1 MDENRLKILKT
12 CAAKWF
18 RLGLLMVMIILYACV
33 QKPTAPVNDNPFDV
47 QNPITRGDPFG
58 LQAFI
63 ANGGITLTWHKPAVR
78 ILAGFHLYRSVDSD
92 HDFKQWET
100 FPATQSAYVDSNIS
114 NGHTYYYRLAAFAIT
129 GEETSI
135 SQMTPVTVSTRPVLV
150 INNDAPF
157 TNNPEVKLTVLAGAA
172 QEMLLSDSANFDSAA
187 WQPYASIVPWQF
199 DAIEG
204 SKTVYLKV
212 RYKNGSLSETVHA
225 SVILDT
231 SPPLAVLNVRPD
243 SGVANETEFQFDPTQ
258 SRDNFSTTAEL
269 RIRLDIDNDDRWET
283 GWSATDL
290 FNRIFSMGGGT
301 KQARLQVRDLA
312 GNVSD
317 TIVTFF
323 VNARP
328 QAQFTFIADAQNDR
342 LFHFDASASSD
353 FEDGS
358 HLLYRWDW
366 QDDGTY
372 DTPFR
377 TDPKADFTYPANGTY
392 RVRLQV
398 EDQNGLRSTVV
409 RKVKVGYAVVFERTF
424 GGGDFD
430 FGNDIRQ
437 TTDGT
442 YVLIGATKSFGAG
455 NYDAYV
461 IKTDANGQTIWSKTF
476 GGEDFDV
483 ANALSLAADGF
494 WVVGTTKSQ
503 GTGSSDI
510 WLFKVDEQG
519 KKILDKT
526 FGGPNSEAGKDLDMT
541 SDGGLIIVGNTQS
554 WGNGKNDIW
563 LIKTDGNARVE
574 WSRTYGGNAEDKAN
588 KVRSTADGGFIV
600 VGATQSFG
608 AGDYDFWLI
617 KTDGQGQEQ
626 WAQTFGGA
634 GEDIAYDVRQT
645 ADGGFIVCGTTKSGE
660 AGNLSDV
667 WLIKTDALGQAQ
679 WKKRFGGSGTDEAY
693 RLALAPDG
701 GFLLVGYTD
710 SQGSGAGD
718 LLLIKTDVNGNQI
731 WQKTLGGANFDKGK
745 TLFLSPDGSLAIIGY
760 TTSAGN
766 GSGDVWL
773 VKMR

>member
-1 MDENRLKILKT
+1 MDENRLKMLKT
-12 CAAKWF
+12 CATKWF
-18 RLGLLMVMIILYACV
+18 RLGLLMVTIILYACV
-33 QKPTAPVNDNPFDV
+33 QKPTAPANDNPFDV

-100 FPATQSAYVDSNIS
+100 FPATQSTYVDSNIS
-114 NGHTYYYRLAAFAIT
+114 NGHTYYYRLAAFSIT
-129 GEETSI
+129 REETSI
-135 SQMTPVTVSTRPVLV
+135 SQMAPVTVSTRPVLV

-157 TNNPEVKLTVLAGAA
+157 TNNPNVKLTVLAGAA
-172 QEMLLSDSANFDSAA
+172 KEMLLSDSADFSGAA
-187 WQPYASIVPWQF
+187 WQPYASAVPWQL
-199 DAIEG
+199 DPREG
-204 SKTVYLKV
+204 PKYVYLKI
-212 RYKNGSLSETVHA
+212 RYDDGSESAAVSA
-225 SVILDT
+225 SVILDRT
-231 SPPLAVLNVRPD
+231 PPLALLNIWPD
-243 SGVANETEFQFDPTQ
+243 SGIAGETEFQFDPTQ

-269 RIRLDIDNDDRWET
+269 RIRLDIDNDGHWET
-283 GWSATDL
+283 GWSGTDL
-290 FNRIFSMGGGT
+290 FNHIFGTGGGS
-301 KQARLQVRDLA
+301 KQARLQVKDLA

-317 TIVTFF
+317 TSVTFF

-328 QAQFTFIADAQNDR
+328 QAQFTFISDTQNDR

-353 FEDGS
+353 YEDGN
-358 HLLYRWDW
+358 HLFYRWDW

-377 TDPKADFTYPANGTY
+377 TDPKADFTFPANGSY

-398 EDQNGLRSTVV
+398 KDQNGLRSTVV
-409 RKVKVGYAVVFERTF
+409 RKVKVGYAVVFEKTF

-437 TTDGT
+437 TTDGS

-455 NYDAYV
+455 NYDAYM

-476 GGEDFDV
+476 GGEAFDA
-483 ANALSLAADGF
+483 ANALSLAADGY
-494 WVVGTTKSQ
+494 WVVGTTQSR
-503 GTGSSDI
+503 GAGSSDV
-510 WLFKVDEQG
+510 WLFKTDDQG

-526 FGGPNSEAGKDLDMT
+526 FGGPNSDAGKDLQMT

-554 WGNGKNDIW
+554 WGNGGNDIW
-563 LIKTDGNARVE
+563 LIKTDGNAQVE

-600 VGATQSFG
+600 VGTTRSFG

-617 KTDGQGQEQ
+617 KTDSRGQEQ
-626 WAQTFGGA
+626 WAQTFGGV
-634 GEDIAYDVRQT
+634 GEDIAYDVHQT
-645 ADGGFIVCGTTKSGE
+645 ADGGFVVCGTTKSGD

-667 WLIKTDALGQAQ
+667 WLIKTDARGNVQ
-679 WKKRFGGSGTDEAY
+679 WQRRFGGAGTDEAY
-693 RLALAPDG
+693 AVEALPEG
-701 GFLLVGYTD
+701 GYMLVGYSD
-710 SQGSGAGD
+710 SQGNGAGD
-718 LLLIKTDVNGNQI
+718 LLLIKTADNGI
-731 WQKTLGGANFDKGK
+731 FEWQKTLGGSNFDKGK
-745 TLFLSPDGSLAIIGY
+745 ALTIDSNGFLSIVGY

-766 GSGDVWL
+766 GSGDVWFI
-773 VKMR
+773 KMH